1 MPKTALRKPYKATPD
16 TIKIILDA
24 IAEGLTQRDASVLA
38 GISEDTLSLWKRQN
52 SEFSE
57 QIRQKEIEC
66 KRKHIRNIEKASEK
80 SWQASAWWLERK
92 YKDEFALKTTGNEI
106 SDELRESMQ
115 RGKEMF
121 DEIFARKLAGA
132 KKKA

>member
-1 MPKTALRKPYKATPD
+1 MAKPLIPKSYKATPT

-24 IAEGLTQRDASVLA
+24 IADGLTQRDASILA

-52 SEFSE
+52 SDFSE

-66 KRKHIRNIEKASEK
+66 KRRHIKNIEKASEK

-92 YKDEFALKTTGNEI
+92 YKNEFSQRVESQEI
-106 SDELRESMQ
+106 SEELRESMD
-115 RGKEMF
+115 RSKKMF
-121 DEIFARKLAGA
+121 DEMFAQKIA
-132 KKKA
+132 KATL